1 MLSHS
6 LSGSDQAAGNL
17 AHSNEWKPSF
27 KQLHVRS
34 SRGCLWL
41 ALCLLLISYL
51 SFSSFPACEY
61 TKHKSLLFLLEKQRR
76 VSPELR
82 LGAWLETCFALSLP
96 FQRGACYR
104 PRLLAPLLQDGW
116 VCWSSSEFTVL
127 CVLLIIDQDSKDVSL
142 WEVAHGKL
150 QHRFQHTQDTPNR
163 LCPIW
168 EQPTS
173 CCQPRFLEISGVQC
187 QEDSSVLKYLSSVLS
202 T

>member
-6 LSGSDQAAGNL
+6 LSRSDQAAGNL

-41 ALCLLLISYL
+41 APCLLLISYL
-51 SFSSFPACEY
+51 SFLSFPACEY

-76 VSPELR
+76 VSRELR

-150 QHRFQHTQDTPNR
+150 QHRFQHTQAIHTQHIQHIQIGCV
-163 LCPIW
+163 L
-168 EQPTS
+168 
-173 CCQPRFLEISGVQC
+173 F
-187 QEDSSVLKYLSSVLS
+187 DSNQLVAVNLGL
-202 T
+202 